1 LNPSAS
7 TIREEKAKIGP
18 VALITLASLISISK
32 NLTTHARIFEDEC
45 CSYISDIL
53 RKRRRFNKHKGC
65 SFALENT
72 VKLAFFCMGAV
83 FKSEFLKIFTEFKKT
98 HARKMKN

>member
-1 LNPSAS
+1 LNPRAS
-7 TIREEKAKIGP
+7 TIREEKTKLGP
-18 VALITLASLISISK
+18 VALIKLASRISISK

-45 CSYISDIL
+45 CSYIL
-53 RKRRRFNKHKGC
+53 RLKRRRFNKHTGC

-83 FKSEFLKIFTEFKKT
+83 FKSEFLKMFNEFKKPT
-98 HARKMKN
+98 NGK

>member
-18 VALITLASLISISK
+18 VALIKLASLISIRK
-32 NLTTHARIFEDEC
+32 NLTTHTWIFDEC
-45 CSYISDIL
+45 CSYIL
-53 RKRRRFNKHKGC
+53 RLKRRRFNKHKGC

-72 VKLAFFCMGAV
+72 EELALFCMGAV
-83 FKSEFLKIFTEFKKT
+83 FKSEFLKMFTEFKKPT
-98 HARKMKN
+98 NGK